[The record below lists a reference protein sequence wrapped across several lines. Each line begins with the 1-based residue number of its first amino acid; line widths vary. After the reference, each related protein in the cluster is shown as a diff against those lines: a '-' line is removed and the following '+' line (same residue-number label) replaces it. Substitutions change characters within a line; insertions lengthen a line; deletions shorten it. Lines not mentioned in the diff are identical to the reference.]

1 MFVYILLMLFL
12 FRNNNGQTA
21 LHYACSKNH
30 PSIVK
35 LLLENGAEIN
45 VQDKYGAAPVHRA
58 AAQGHID
65 IVRILSEHPKFRIQ
79 ISDNEGNSPLHLA
92 CEDQHDSLALFLAK
106 LGANI
111 KAINKAEKTPLD
123 LCRSKDLI
131 TKLERF
137 A

>member
-1 MFVYILLMLFL
+1 M
-12 FRNNNGQTA
+12 
-21 LHYACSKNH
+21 
-30 PSIVK
+30 K
-35 LLLENGAEIN
+35 LLIENGADIN

-65 IVRILSEHPKFRIQ
+65 VVRILSEHPKFRIQ

-106 LGANI
+106 LGANV
-111 KAINKAEKTPLD
+111 KALNKAEKTPLD